1 MADGMTGG
9 TYRARRDG
17 PFCNAPRKRGA
28 GLCTQPAGWGTP
40 NAGSDGTPGFGPCK
54 LHGGCLPN
62 VVKSFGTRRVDAE
75 ARDAVRGIV
84 IEDVT
89 DPLKALA
96 RHAGEVTAVRDFLR
110 GEVERLESIRYQA
123 GAGEQLR
130 AELAA
135 YQSALRDTTQVL
147 SLFARLNIDERL
159 VRISRQQ
166 ADVVVA
172 ALNAGLDAA
181 GVTDFDL
188 RSRARAAVAAALRKH
203 LAGEAEAREPIAG
216 EVVRVKGGGS

>member
-1 MADGMTGG
+1 MTDDMTSG
-9 TYRARRDG
+9 TKRARRDG
-17 PFCNAPRKRGA
+17 PLCNAPRKRGA

-62 VVKSFGTRRVDAE
+62 VVKSFGTRRIDAE

-96 RHAGEVTAVRDFLR
+96 RHAGEIVAVRDFLR

-135 YQSALRDTTQVL
+135 YQAALRDTTAVL
-147 SLFARLNIDERL
+147 GMYARLNIDERL
-159 VRISRQQ
+159 ARITHRQ
-166 ADVVVA
+166 AEIVVE
-172 ALNAGLDAA
+172 ALNAGLEAA
-181 GVTDFDL
+181 GVTGEE
-188 RSRARAAVAAALRKH
+188 RGRARLAVAAALRKH
-203 LAGEAEAREPIAG
+203 AAKEPEVHESITG
-216 EVVRVKGGGS
+216 EVVRVNGNRP